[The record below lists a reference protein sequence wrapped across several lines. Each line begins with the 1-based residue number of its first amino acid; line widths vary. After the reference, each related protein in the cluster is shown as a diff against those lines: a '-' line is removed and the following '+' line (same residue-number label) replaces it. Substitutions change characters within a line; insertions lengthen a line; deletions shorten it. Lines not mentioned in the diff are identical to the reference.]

1 MTKIREEGRTMKNKL
16 TLNTGLKLIIYV
28 VNMILCTVFVF
39 LGSLPESYNY
49 SVGSVAGADIYASKT
64 FTDTYETE
72 VKAVLARNS
81 VPSIFV
87 RSSEISDQNIK
98 NTTTFFDLA
107 SQIREQKGTAMAS
120 VNDINTLKA
129 NLSNTLGID
138 VSIADINLFLNM
150 SNSTFSYIRDKGIS
164 IVELI
169 MIEDIDE
176 SKLNSAVDTQI
187 DSFKET
193 NPFYE
198 NYAESFRNVLKSLL
212 KPNSI
217 FDSGATNDAA
227 EVAYSEVM
235 ANPVIIEKGT
245 KIVSSGEVVTEHI
258 YSMMVNLELI
268 REGSFDLV
276 ILARSLVYVMMV
288 TIVGL
293 LFIRTFR
300 KKDEKDIKIVL
311 LLNITFAIPVIAA
324 FYASQFSNL
333 ISFVLF
339 FTVICATYL
348 GISQSVILSYMNILI
363 MWPIYNFDIELM
375 FIMGLT
381 VLVCSVIAGR
391 RDHNNSS
398 ALIIILPFVTAIL
411 GSVAFNFFHGS
422 TNSEYV
428 NSVLYVSI
436 STIFSLV
443 LAIGLTPIYEL
454 VINSAS
460 PVRLIELS
468 QQGHPLLKRLFFE
481 ASGTSQHSLFVSN
494 LADAAAEAIGA
505 DSLLCKVA
513 SYYHDI
519 GKLEN
524 PTYFTENQTDIANPH
539 DSISVMESVRIITGH
554 TEAGIKLA
562 RKYRLPEAIIKI
574 IDEHHGTTYPAY
586 FYYKACDE
594 AKANGL
600 EMPSLENFRYKGHI
614 PSSRESAIVMMADT
628 CEAAIRSMKI
638 TDINKCEEEIRK
650 LIRGKI
656 NQDQL
661 INSGLSFDDIE
672 KIIIAFR
679 QVYAGTMHE
688 RIQYPK

>member
-1 MTKIREEGRTMKNKL
+1 MKNKL
-16 TLNTGLKLIIYV
+16 TLNTGLKLLVYLI
-28 VNMILCTVFVF
+28 NMILCTVFVF

-49 SVGSVAGADIYASKT
+49 SVGSVAGSDIYASKT

-98 NTTTFFDLA
+98 DTTTFFDLT

-120 VNDINTLKA
+120 VSDISTLKA
-129 NLSNTLGID
+129 NIADSLGID
-138 VSIADINLFLNM
+138 VSVPDLNLFLNM
-150 SNSTFSYIRDKGIS
+150 SNSTFSYVRDKGIS

-176 SKLNSAVDTQI
+176 SKLNNAIDTQI
-187 DSFKET
+187 ENFKVT
-193 NPFYE
+193 NPFYGD
-198 NYAESFRNVLKSLL
+198 YADSFRNILKSLL

-217 FDSGATNDAA
+217 FDSSATSDAA
-227 EVAYSEVM
+227 DIAYSEAL

-245 KIVSSGEVVTEHI
+245 KIISSGEVVTEHI

-276 ILARSLVYVMMV
+276 ILARSLTYVLLITV
-288 TIVGL
+288 VGL
-293 LFIRTFR
+293 FFVRTFR
-300 KKDEKDIKIVL
+300 KKEEKDIKIVL
-311 LLNITFAIPVIAA
+311 LLNITFVIPVIAA

-348 GISQSVILSYMNILI
+348 GISQSVILSFLNLLI
-363 MWPIYNFDIELM
+363 TWPIYNFDTEVLFVI
-375 FIMGLT
+375 GLT
-381 VLVCSVIAGR
+381 VLVCAVIAGR
-391 RDHNNSS
+391 RDRNNSS
-398 ALIIILPFVTAIL
+398 ALIIILPFITAVL
-411 GSVAFNFFHGS
+411 GSLVFNFFHGS
-422 TNSEYV
+422 TNSEYI
-428 NSVLYVSI
+428 NSILYISI
-436 STIFSLV
+436 STVFSLV

-454 VINSAS
+454 VSNSAS

-481 ASGTSQHSLFVSN
+481 ASGTYQHSLFVSN
-494 LADAAAEAIGA
+494 LADAAADAIGV

-554 TEAGIKLA
+554 TEAGIRLA
-562 RKYRLPEAIIKI
+562 RKYRLPEAIVKI

-586 FYYKACDE
+586 FYRKACDE

-600 EMPSLENFRYKGHI
+600 DMPSLENFRYKGHI
-614 PSSRESAIVMMADT
+614 PSSKESAIVMMADT

-638 TDINKCEEEIRK
+638 TDIGKCEEEIRK
-650 LIRGKI
+650 LVRGKI
-656 NQDQL
+656 DQDQL

-679 QVYAGTMHE
+679 QVYAGTLHE